1 MNAVRIVVDTN
12 VWVSALRSR
21 RGASFRV
28 LSLVGTERFAMA
40 LSTPLVLEY
49 EDAAKRQ
56 LDQLAVTA
64 EEIDRLLDFLCAHG
78 THQSVFFLW
87 RPVLPDP
94 ADDFVLKLRG
104 GERRGVHC
112 DLQSPGLRRGGAVRA
127 PDRHREGTV
136 ADSRGD
142 SMSTVQIRLPDSL
155 YRRIQQAAEEDG
167 ISVDQFLATAA
178 AEKLSALLTTDY
190 LAERAAR
197 AGTRE
202 EFLRLLEKVP
212 DVEPQEYDK
221 Q

>member
-21 RGASFRV
+21 RGASFRS
-28 LSLVGTERFAMA
+28 LSLVGTERFAIA

-94 ADDFVLKLRG
+94 ADDFVPELAVASGAEFIVTYNRRDFAG
-104 GERRGVHC
+104 AERF
-112 DLQSPGLRRGGAVRA
+112 GLRIVTAK
-127 PDRHREGTV
+127 ELL
-136 ADSRGD
+136 
-142 SMSTVQIRLPDSL
+142 QILGEIP
-155 YRRIQQAAEEDG
+155 
-167 ISVDQFLATAA
+167 
-178 AEKLSALLTTDY
+178 
-190 LAERAAR
+190 
-197 AGTRE
+197 
-202 EFLRLLEKVP
+202 
-212 DVEPQEYDK
+212 
-221 Q
+221 

>member
-1 MNAVRIVVDTN
+1 
-12 VWVSALRSR
+12 
-21 RGASFRV
+21 
-28 LSLVGTERFAMA
+28 
-40 LSTPLVLEY
+40 
-49 EDAAKRQ
+49 
-56 LDQLAVTA
+56 
-64 EEIDRLLDFLCAHG
+64 
-78 THQSVFFLW
+78 
-87 RPVLPDP
+87 
-94 ADDFVLKLRG
+94 
-104 GERRGVHC
+104 
-112 DLQSPGLRRGGAVRA
+112 
-127 PDRHREGTV
+127 
-136 ADSRGD
+136 
-142 SMSTVQIRLPDSL
+142 MSTVQIRLPDSL